1 MDEESRQISKRL
13 DDMVKEYN
21 DLTGKYNKLIEDTE
35 KLNQENREKAYEIMN
50 QQEQVHIR

>member
-21 DLTGKYNKLIEDTE
+21 DLTEKYNKLIEDTE

>member
-21 DLTGKYNKLIEDTE
+21 DLTEKYNKLIEDTE
-35 KLNQENREKAYEIMN
+35 NIKIMKRVL
-50 QQEQVHIR
+50 ETRRKKE